1 MLTRKEKEK
10 KPAMNA
16 EKGQMVEAART
27 AIGAAHSPA
36 LLQPAA
42 SDDDLVEAFKRY
54 VALKEKLLENDDY
67 VWIVFYKIGDKEE
80 RKFFP
85 HREEAEAFAKQL
97 EERKIK
103 ARLEKK
109 VKKSGCLKLGKAFS
123 ISTSIIEAA
132 SDNAT
137 YFYFKVRASAP
148 NGQSME
154 RTGRCDRAEKGRRE
168 SPLDHM
174 EATAMTRAS
183 NRAIMAL
190 LGGEVTA
197 EELEE
202 IPQADV
208 ARVSSSEPPKAAT
221 KKADAVYECPMCGE
235 RTVLLDTG
243 NTSEVKCKVCNPP
256 KKLSNKPPTH
266 EEKLKEIDAKFVGAK
281 PAREY
286 RTGLMRR
293 MFAMAK
299 SMGMDEEM
307 LDAKL
312 KEKWLTMK
320 SKKEMTVE
328 MIELVIRSM
337 EKKVARDERS

>member
-1 MLTRKEKEK
+1 
-10 KPAMNA
+10 MNA

-42 SDDDLVEAFKRY
+42 SDDDLVAAFRRY
-54 VALKEKLLENDDY
+54 NDLKEKLLEADDY
-67 VWIVFYKIGDKEE
+67 VWTVVYKAGEKED
-80 RKFFP
+80 RKFCGS
-85 HREEAEAFAKQL
+85 REEAEAFAKQL
-97 EERKIK
+97 TERGIK

-123 ISTSIIEAA
+123 ISTEITERVPTISAEPALTA
-132 SDNAT
+132 
-137 YFYFKVRASAP
+137 FFFKVRASAP
-148 NGQSME
+148 NGQSQE
-154 RTGRCDRAEKGRRE
+154 RTGRCDRGEKGRKD

-174 EATAMTRAS
+174 EATALTRAT
-183 NRAIMAL
+183 NRAIMSL
-190 LGGEVTA
+190 LGGETTA

-221 KKADAVYECPMCGE
+221 GGRDVAAKHSADAPDPAEESLGEYERAQM
-235 RTVLLDTG
+235 
-243 NTSEVKCKVCNPP
+243 
-256 KKLSNKPPTH
+256 PTH
-266 EEKLKEIDAKFVGAK
+266 DERLKEIDAKFVGAK

-286 RTGLMRR
+286 RTGLMRK

-312 KEKWLTMK
+312 KKKWLTMK

-337 EKKVARDERS
+337 EKKVARDER